1 MKRTHV
7 LLRACLALASMMCAA
22 TAFAG
27 SYEVN
32 SIPDLQARINSAV
45 AGDVI
50 IVHNGVYTTSASIT
64 VNRQG
69 TASDP
74 ISIAAET
81 GGGVEIPGT
90 QGFDVPSPA
99 AFVEIEGFL
108 LTHISG
114 RNQIRSGA
122 THIRFTRNFF
132 QCVGEGAYLTIAGH
146 DAQVDR
152 NEFRNKTTL

>member
-1 MKRTHV
+1 MKRNHV
-7 LLRACLALASMMCAA
+7 LLCACLALAGMMCATTTFAA
-22 TAFAG
+22 T
-27 SYEVN
+27 YEVN
-32 SIPDLQARINSAV
+32 SIPDLQTRINSAV

-64 VNRQG
+64 VNRTG
-69 TASDP
+69 TPTDP
-74 ISIAAET
+74 IRIVAQT
-81 GGGVEIPGT
+81 VGGVEITGS
-90 QGFDVPSPA
+90 QGFNVTSPA
-99 AFVEIEGFL
+99 AYVEIDGFL

-146 DAQVDR
+146 DA
-152 NEFRNKTTL
+152 